1 MRIIVGLGNP
11 GRKYTSTRHNVGFEL
26 VAKMCH
32 DHGIVLKS
40 NRRFRADVGEGKIGN
55 TPVLLVAPTT
65 YMNLSGDAV
74 AAILRFYKLPP
85 SEIIVVY
92 DDVSLPV
99 GAIRVRERGS
109 AGGQKGMA
117 DIIQKLGTD
126 EFPRVRIGIGSK
138 PPSWTLADYVLS
150 RFLREE
156 WKDFIAGVT
165 LAGDAVEKILRDGT
179 PAAMNQFNQ
188 KQKREIDKPNEPTPT
203 QGAAHES

>member
-11 GRKYTSTRHNVGFEL
+11 GRKYTGTRHNVGFE
-26 VAKMCH
+26 VMHKMCH
-32 DHGIVLKS
+32 DHGIQMKS
-40 NRRFRADVGEGKIGN
+40 NRRFRAEVGEGKIGSE
-55 TPVLLVAPTT
+55 PILLLAPTT

-74 AAILRFYKLPP
+74 SAALRFYKLPP

-117 DIIQKLGTD
+117 DIIHKLGTD
-126 EFPRVRIGIGSK
+126 EFPRVRIGIGAK

-156 WKDFIAGVT
+156 WAGFIQGVT
-165 LAGDAVEKILRDGT
+165 LATDAIEKILRDGT
-179 PAAMNQFNQ
+179 QAAMNHFNARP
-188 KQKREIDKPNEPTPT
+188 KKEKPSEEKNAE
-203 QGAAHES
+203 E